1 MKIRME
7 ESQYLY
13 TLSMS
18 RKIREI
24 CDRKYV
30 PSELATLILVCKKP
44 KLPLKMK
51 LFPPSQIT

>member
-1 MKIRME
+1 ME